1 MVLYSPGRT
10 SSYPEEA
17 VKEGLRFHYLG
28 GGNEVGNV
36 GCILED
42 ATGTRLLLDY
52 GLAPTDPPRY
62 PNEAPKVTDCII
74 THSHIDHLGMAP
86 WLASHH
92 STRLHGT
99 ALTGEIARPMW
110 NDCYKVSRIEGYP
123 LSWDKRD
130 IDEAVDLWQSHGFD
144 EKITFHNWKWRLL
157 PAGHIPGAAMVNIET
172 PTHRILFTGDFDTRD
187 SGLVNGAEPVKCDI
201 LFIEGTYGGR
211 SHPPKQH
218 EQQRFL
224 DRVSEVVGRGGTCL
238 VPAFANGRTQDVLI
252 LLHQS
257 SLNLNVHIDGMG
269 KFLAKLY
276 LEHPEYLRSS
286 DDLEAALAWAKKVSS
301 KSDRKKALDAD
312 VIITTSGMLDG
323 GPSIWY
329 VNRLR
334 DNPENAILLTG
345 YQARGSGGRK
355 LLDQGKLPIF
365 GTDTQ
370 IDLEVDQFTFSTH
383 SGHDEI
389 LNFAQQCE
397 AKHVVIYHTDPV
409 QARPPLVVA
418 LEAQGHTVHCPI
430 NGESY
435 TIVD

>member
-1 MVLYSPGRT
+1 
-10 SSYPEEA
+10 
-17 VKEGLRFHYLG
+17 
-28 GGNEVGNV
+28 
-36 GCILED
+36 
-42 ATGTRLLLDY
+42 
-52 GLAPTDPPRY
+52 
-62 PNEAPKVTDCII
+62 
-74 THSHIDHLGMAP
+74 
-86 WLASHH
+86 
-92 STRLHGT
+92 
-99 ALTGEIARPMW
+99 
-110 NDCYKVSRIEGYP
+110 
-123 LSWDKRD
+123 
-130 IDEAVDLWQSHGFD
+130 
-144 EKITFHNWKWRLL
+144 
-157 PAGHIPGAAMVNIET
+157 
-172 PTHRILFTGDFDTRD
+172 
-187 SGLVNGAEPVKCDI
+187 
-201 LFIEGTYGGR
+201 
-211 SHPPKQH
+211 
-218 EQQRFL
+218 
-224 DRVSEVVGRGGTCL
+224 

-370 IDLEVDQFTFSTH
+370 INLEVDQFTFSTH

-389 LNFAQQCE
+389 LNFARQCE
-397 AKHVVIYHTDPV
+397 AKHVVIYHTDPI